1 MSENIFNLGARR
13 MSGLV
18 GDVAIPALDDSTATY
33 WVAESGA
40 PTEGAPTVRQIT
52 MSPKSVGA
60 YVDLSRRLMLQSD
73 PSADGFACQF

>member
-1 MSENIFNLGARR
+1 

-18 GDVAIPALDDSTATY
+18 GDVAIPALDGSTTAY

>member
-40 PTEGAPTVRQIT
+40 PTVRQIT